1 MTKLVINLTLFSIAQ
16 YFVGFVGFFKLFFS
30 SRISGITV
38 RMQLHGDAT
47 VGLFQIA
54 VGDVSINAQDLVI
67 ISLCHALPLTAH
79 PTTEIGAASYA
90 SHDFA

>member
-1 MTKLVINLTLFSIAQ
+1 
-16 YFVGFVGFFKLFFS
+16 
-30 SRISGITV
+30 
-38 RMQLHGDAT
+38 MQLHGDAT